1 MVRRVSQRRS
11 RRINRNRR
19 TRRTRR
25 TRRNTRRK
33 RSSGTN
39 RRKKGY
45 SNPMGLSQKALK
57 KKAAADKEWEIRADE
72 VRAGEPPLNYT
83 SQHYTKLLGA
93 TSRGSAGGTPFL
105 KESLKQQKKRLDKE
119 FEMGQQLER
128 ADQRHKEAAIL
139 KAMGG
144 LKVKSPEGSPE
155 GYGGGGGGGY
165 LDRSPRS
172 PPSDRGSPG
181 GSPGGSPVG
190 SGSRGRR
197 SRSRGRRS
205 RSSSGSSDMDV
216 EMSL

>member
-19 TRRTRR
+19 TRRTRRSRR

-128 ADQRHKEAAIL
+128 ADQRHKEAAML
-139 KAMGG
+139 KAMSG
-144 LKVKSPEGSPE
+144 LKVKSPK

-181 GSPGGSPVG
+181 GSPVG
-190 SGSRGRR
+190 SGSRGRRGRRSR

-216 EMSL
+216 EVD